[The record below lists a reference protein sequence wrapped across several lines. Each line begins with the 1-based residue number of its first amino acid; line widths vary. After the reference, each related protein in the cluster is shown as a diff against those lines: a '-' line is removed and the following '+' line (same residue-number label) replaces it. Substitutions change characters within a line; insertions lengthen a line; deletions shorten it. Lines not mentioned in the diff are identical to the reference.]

1 MYEVGRRFLFLINKI
16 ENNTIHITQIL
27 NQNSSTTDSYSTTN
41 GFENAG
47 LPCLSGAASSSYFQD
62 ASINANMST
71 NDTFA
76 NTYDSSGAAK
86 YIVVVVLVYGF
97 AIIFFIGSQVRSTK
111 KLGDEVD
118 GVNAEKIL
126 RSMETEI
133 FTKEVLG
140 KKIYIFTTVM
150 AD

>member
-1 MYEVGRRFLFLINKI
+1 MVDAGRRFLFLINKI
-16 ENNTIHITQIL
+16 ENNTIHITEIL
-27 NQNSSTTDSYSTTN
+27 QNKSTDAN
-41 GFENAG
+41 NLGG
-47 LPCLSGAASSSYFQD
+47 LSESRGIACDSSSIG
-62 ASINANMST
+62 SIGNSYIEPGNMSYLA

-76 NTYDSSGAAK
+76 SIYDSSGAAK

-111 KLGDEVD
+111 KFSDEVD
-118 GVNAEKIL
+118 SVNAEKIL

-140 KKIYIFTTVM
+140 NSHL
-150 AD
+150 